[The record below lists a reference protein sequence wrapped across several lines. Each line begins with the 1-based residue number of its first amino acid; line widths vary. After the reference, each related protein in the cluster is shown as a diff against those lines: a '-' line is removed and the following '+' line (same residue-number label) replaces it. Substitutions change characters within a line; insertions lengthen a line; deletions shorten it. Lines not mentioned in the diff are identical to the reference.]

1 MIFDAIENK
10 GIYFE
15 KGTPVHEAL
24 CFAAAF
30 DLSLPDGRY
39 EFDGDEL
46 FVAVSS
52 YETKAAE
59 DLKFEGHREYIDVQL
74 LLEGREFMDVSREK
88 ESVLDTP
95 CSQEEDCALFKVP
108 GNYSSVLLEPG
119 IFAVVFPG
127 DLHRPRRMVHGP
139 EKVRKMVVKVHLARS
154 V

>member
-1 MIFDAIENK
+1 MICDAIENE
-10 GIYFE
+10 GLYFE
-15 KGTPVHEAL
+15 KGTPLHEAL
-24 CFAAAF
+24 CFAASF
-30 DLSLPDGRY
+30 DQSLPDGRY

-46 FVAVSS
+46 FVTVSS

-74 LLEGREFMDVSREK
+74 LLEGREFMDVSRET

-95 CSQEEDCALFKVP
+95 YAQEGDCALFKVP
-108 GNYSSVLLEPG
+108 GNYSSVLLESG

-127 DLHRPRRMVHGP
+127 ELHRPGRMAHGP
-139 EKVRKMVVKVHLARS
+139 EKVRKMVVKVHVARS